1 MGAKGVMKWH
11 QSTKM
16 SRPKIDLA
24 KFVNV
29 KARPQF
35 WFKPGALG
43 GHDLV
48 GIGHSQNLG

>member
-29 KARPQF
+29 KAGSEF

-43 GHDLV
+43 WHDLI
-48 GIGHSQNLG
+48 GIGHSQDL